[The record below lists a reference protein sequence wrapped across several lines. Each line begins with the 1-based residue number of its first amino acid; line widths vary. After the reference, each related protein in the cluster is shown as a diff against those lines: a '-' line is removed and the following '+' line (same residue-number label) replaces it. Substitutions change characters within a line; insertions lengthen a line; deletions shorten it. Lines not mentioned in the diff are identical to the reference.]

1 MITTT
6 LNKIRKHSPCAGSW
20 EVLLKGLGKSKA
32 DDEDLPILRIL
43 EICGLNDA
51 LWALRATDDEK
62 KICRLFAVFCA
73 RSVIHITNDWRSVQA
88 VNVAERYA
96 HGMATEEQLYAAWA
110 AAWAAARSPAW
121 AAARAAAWSFAYRA
135 ACDAACDT
143 ACDAACDAACA
154 AARIEQEKYFRALV
168 GA

>member
-43 EICGLNDA
+43 EICGLDDA
-51 LWALRATDDEK
+51 LWALRATDYEK

-73 RSVIHITNDWRSVQA
+73 RSVIHKTNDWRSVQA

-96 HGMATEEQLYAAWA
+96 HGMATEEQLSAAW
-110 AAWAAARSPAW
+110 
-121 AAARAAAWSFAYRA
+121 
-135 ACDAACDT
+135 
-143 ACDAACDAACA
+143 DAACDAACA
-154 AARIEQEKYFRALV
+154 ASCDAAWAAARSSVRIEQEKYFRALV